1 LNSFFEIHV
10 SIGEA
15 AKALGVSITT
25 LRRWEASGRIQA
37 EHTVG
42 GHRRYGSRS
51 RKNQKLLDNIK
62 AAVEDTA
69 S

>member
-1 LNSFFEIHV
+1 MERIL

-37 EHTVG
+37 EHTAG
-42 GHRRYGSRS
+42 
-51 RKNQKLLDNIK
+51 
-62 AAVEDTA
+62 
-69 S
+69 